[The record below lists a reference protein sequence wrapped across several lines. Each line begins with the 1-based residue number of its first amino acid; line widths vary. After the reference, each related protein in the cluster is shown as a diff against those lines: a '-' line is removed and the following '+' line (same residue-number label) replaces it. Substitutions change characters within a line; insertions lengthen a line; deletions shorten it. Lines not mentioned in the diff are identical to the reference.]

1 MSHTGRIDG
10 ISPDDLDLG
19 PTTVI
24 PASELQFGWKKEA
37 EWLGRDLFVGFP
49 CYKQTNPATAWCLL
63 AMALDLGKERIRFDM
78 QVGDAMIYHARNE
91 LAMKFL
97 ATPAQWLLFLDDDMI
112 PPIGRPDFLRAMC
125 RLPDSYPT
133 APTAL
138 HVAHRLMGHGIDVV
152 GATYFTRHPRGK
164 AVNSLAN
171 DQTYRARAASF
182 HDGIMPC
189 DWIGTGCLLIHRRVF
204 EKMQTSFP
212 DLNPTNP
219 DMPFNFFQP
228 ENDGRGEDIAFCA
241 RAKECGFQPHVDTM
255 LHALHVGHGV
265 YGSHTSALDDI
276 L

>member
-1 MSHTGRIDG
+1 MNGG
-10 ISPDDLDLG
+10 ISGIEPEDLDLNV
-19 PTTVI
+19 PL
-24 PASELQFGWKKEA
+24 ASLESETGWKKEP

-49 CYKQTNPATAWCLL
+49 SYKQTNPATAWCLIAL
-63 AMALDLGKERIRFDM
+63 ALDLGKEKVRFDM

-97 ATPAQWLLFLDDDMI
+97 ASPAQWLLFLDDDMI

-133 APTAL
+133 TPMAL
-138 HVAHRLMGHGIDVV
+138 HVAHRLVGHGVDIV
-152 GATYFTRHPRGK
+152 GATYFTRHPKGR
-164 AVNSLAN
+164 AVNSLAT
-171 DQTYRARAASF
+171 DSSYRARAASF

-189 DWIGTGCLLIHRRVF
+189 DWIGTGCMLVHRRVF
-204 EKMQTSFP
+204 ETMQTKFP

-219 DMPFNFFQP
+219 EMPFNFFQP

-241 RAKECGFQPHVDTM
+241 RAVTCGFQPHVDTM
-255 LHALHVGHGV
+255 LQALHVGHGV
-265 YGSHTSALDDI
+265 YGMHTSAFDEI